1 MMHNRDTF
9 KNAFQYQMAKFNNA
23 KLQLLLHQ
31 PNKTPGIIHYNNK
44 LKKKHIITSVL
55 SSSVISNSATPWLA
69 ALQALC
75 PWYFLSKNTGVGC
88 HFLLQGTFLIQGMN
102 PRLVSLALTGRIFPT
117 SISWEATPPGAALL
131 IYRFNT
137 IPIKTPVS
145 PYNTENTANI
155 VYNHGSGGLVAKS
168 HLTLETPWTTAC
180 QAPVSMGFS
189 RQEYWSG
196 LPFPS
201 PITTINGV

>member
-1 MMHNRDTF
+1 
-9 KNAFQYQMAKFNNA
+9 MAGN
-23 KLQLLLHQ
+23 
-31 PNKTPGIIHYNNK
+31 PPGSLSMVFPKQEYWSG
-44 LKKKHIITSVL
+44 LPFPTSGEL
-55 SSSVISNSATPWLA
+55 SDPGNEPTS
-69 ALQALC
+69 
-75 PWYFLSKNTGVGC
+75 F
-88 HFLLQGTFLIQGMN
+88 
-102 PRLVSLALTGRIFPT
+102 VSCTDKGRIFPT

-131 IYRFNT
+131 TYRFNT

-168 HLTLETPWTTAC
+168 YLTLETPWTTAC
-180 QAPVSMGFS
+180 QAPLSMGFS

-201 PITTINGV
+201 PITTINGA